1 MMSYMNGMGLSLN
14 GGGGMQAPTAPSS
27 AQFAAGNLS
36 FAATGPS
43 GSANGVK
50 VALVLLLGGL
60 VVLYVSTRGIQGAR

>member
-14 GGGGMQAPTAPSS
+14 GGGGMQASAAPQ
-27 AQFAAGNLS
+27 AQFAAGNVN

-50 VALVLLLGGL
+50 IGL
-60 VVLYVSTRGIQGAR
+60 VVLLGALVVLYISTRGIQGAR